1 MNFQQLHSVEI
12 KEQQRI
18 NYHRIAEA
26 IGYIKA
32 HFRSQPSLEEVAAKV
47 HLSPFH
53 FQRLFIDWAGVS
65 PKKFIQYLSLDHAK
79 KILGDKTANVS
90 DATFETGLSSTSR
103 LHHLFISIEGMT
115 PGEYRNGGEDL
126 HINYSFTGSRFG
138 ELLVASTHKG
148 VCYMAFA
155 EDRQSSFGELHM
167 LFPEAKFSE
176 AMDTVQASALHIFKD
191 DWKDRDKIRLHL
203 KATPFQLK
211 VWETLLR
218 IPPGRLATYGDV
230 AAYISKPGASRAVGS
245 AVGDN
250 PVAFLIPCHRV
261 IRSNG
266 VIGEYHWGS
275 NRKMAMIGWE
285 ASRPGSVAI

>member
-1 MNFQQLHSVEI
+1 MNFQQLHSVEM

-18 NYHRIAEA
+18 DYHRIAEA
-26 IGYIKA
+26 IGYIKD
-32 HFRSQPSLEEVAAKV
+32 HFRSQPSLEAIAAKV

-53 FQRLFIDWAGVS
+53 FQRLFIEWAGVS
-65 PKKFIQYLSLDHAK
+65 PKKFIQYLSLDYAK
-79 KILGDKTANVS
+79 KILADKSTNVS

-115 PGEYRNGGEDL
+115 PAEYRDGGEDL

-148 VCYMAFA
+148 ICYMAFA
-155 EDRQSSFGELHM
+155 EGRQTALSELLL
-167 LFPEAKFSE
+167 LFPKATFSE
-176 AMDTVQASALHIFKD
+176 ATDALQENALQVFKD
-191 DWKDRDKIRLHL
+191 DWNDRDRIKLHL

-218 IPPGRLATYGDV
+218 IPQGRLTTYGDV

-275 NRKMAMIGWE
+275 ARKMAMIGWE
-285 ASRPGSVAI
+285 ASRPQALAL